1 MSKKPI
7 GRVKQIMAA
16 GDPPLVG
23 ETPIFDRRTAEIQGK
38 RVEQVEI
45 SYLDS
50 MQFINVN
57 PRDIV
62 VGWDP
67 HDCL

>member
-1 MSKKPI
+1 MSKKPVGKVRSI
-7 GRVKQIMAA
+7 VAA

-23 ETPIFDRRTAEIQGK
+23 ETPIFDRRTVEIQGK

-45 SYLDS
+45 DYLGS
-50 MQFINVN
+50 LQFINVN

-62 VGWDP
+62 ACWDP